1 MILMPSKLFDLEIIQ
16 KIQNHEINCYN
27 SSLNP
32 CSSQVRSLLRRIFE
46 NILKF
51 IEEM

>member
-1 MILMPSKLFDLEIIQ
+1 MQNQEIHGY
-16 KIQNHEINCYN
+16 K

-32 CSSQVRSLLRRIFE
+32 CSCEARSLLRRIFE

-51 IEEM
+51 IEDM